1 MTLALVVLVLI
12 VAVNCCF
19 VGYLISDVAANS
31 TRAEHEPGDV
41 LWIGVISFFISACWV
56 FGAPAFP
63 VGAAVYSKLKWV
75 SAKNLPGTLNSFAV
89 IPMSVIAFIY
99 INYTE
104 IDLATVLVPVAAQV
118 AGAYISSRF
127 VMKIPARPIRVVLA
141 CGMIVAVLR
150 VVTESFGF
158 SPPPETVAELDTGKL
173 ILLGGL
179 CLLFGVLNNLGV
191 GSFPMTATVAHYLG
205 LTPEVAFTV
214 MTVGATFSIPV
225 AGIQFIKSGCYSRKV
240 TVISAISGTLGV
252 LAAVFAVRD
261 MDISPVKWLI
271 AAFLLYS
278 ACAMLISAFKN
289 SEDSVAAPKAQKTKH
304 RLSFVGRLTSF
315 CVVLIL
321 LCAVSVTVTFFRKSH
336 FISYGYVEMSI
347 NESNFHLRDSV
358 LAYLR
363 EHENLLLSIKVGAS
377 HFMSQNPID
386 LENLRRYLEDVSHVL
401 DDVSTLYCV
410 TNEVWNQP
418 GGYAVFSR
426 PWDIPR
432 DWNNTER
439 LWFTA
444 AKKAQGGV
452 AYSNPYIDVIT
463 GDVVLNM
470 STNIYDKNGKD
481 IGVVSESIAIE
492 TLNSMLRGAALLE
505 GQQVFLI
512 DAGGVFVAHPDKDM
526 IALGNF
532 FHETGLEKYRNEI
545 LSADPFS
552 ATDKGMAVY
561 SSPIAAAGWFVVS
574 VIPTE
579 QIFSF
584 VNNRIAELFLPPMT
598 ISFFM
603 LLIVL
608 ISLMI
613 ITRRESRD
621 KLTAERLTR
630 EKDYFIARVSHEI
643 RTPMNA
649 VIGMSELARQ
659 DYGTPKGLE
668 YISGIK
674 NAGNSLLSII
684 NDILDFSKIASGRLE
699 LTTAGY
705 ETASTLND
713 ALTIIHVQT
722 AEKPIEFIVNIDPA
736 IPCCMTG
743 DAGCIKQILINLLSN
758 AVKYTRD
765 GFVRFTASAEPMT
778 ENTVCLTF
786 VVEDSGI
793 GIKPE
798 DMPKLFDDFR
808 RIDEKSN
815 SAIEG
820 TGLGLS
826 IARSLCRAMGGDI
839 TVKSEYGKG
848 STFTATIPQVISDN
862 RPMGELSAK
871 IQIRAEAGGVRFTAP
886 GFRVLIVDDVASNL
900 KVAEGLLAPYEMTI
914 DTCLSGNEALSL
926 VRENDYDLVLM
937 DHMMS
942 GMDGVETTAAI
953 RALGGNFEKL
963 PIAALTANAVTGMK
977 EMFLANGFDDFLSK
991 PIEIPRLNK
1000 LVERWVPKGRRAAP
1014 RQADTRETAAL
1025 AEAPF
1030 EIEGLDTAKGMATS
1044 GGTEAL
1050 YRDVLELYR
1059 RDVNVRIE
1067 FLNAAHAEKNLKDFV
1082 THAHALKS
1090 ASANIGAS
1098 GLSESA
1104 RTLEEAGRRGDIAFI
1119 REHAGEF
1126 RSRLADMAKRI
1137 GAVLDAGKG
1146 AKTGEK
1152 LSNAEI
1158 YPILTK
1164 LKKALETEDVG
1175 TADGLLAEL
1184 SAMPL
1189 DDETGEAVS
1198 SAADMVLFSEFADAA
1213 KVIGGLLTVSTEG

>member
-56 FGAPAFP
+56 FGVPAFP

-278 ACAMLISAFKN
+278 ACTMLISAFKN

-386 LENLRRYLEDVSHVL
+386 LENLRQYLEDVSHVL
-401 DDVSTLYCV
+401 NDVSTLYCV

-630 EKDYFIARVSHEI
+630 EKDYFIARISHEI

-649 VIGMSELARQ
+649 VIGMSELAQQ
-659 DYGTPKGLE
+659 DYGTPRGLE

-674 NAGNSLLSII
+674 NAGASLLAII
-684 NDILDFSKIASGRLE
+684 NDILDFSKIESGRLE
-699 LTTAGY
+699 IAEATY
-705 ETASTLND
+705 ETASMLGD
-713 ALTIIHVQT
+713 ALAIIRVQVKKKT
-722 AEKPIEFIVNIDPA
+722 EKPLELFVEADPA
-736 IPCCMTG
+736 IPRGMIG
-743 DAGCIKQILINLLSN
+743 EAGRVKQVLLNLLSN
-758 AVKYTRD
+758 AIKYTNE
-765 GFVRFTASAEPMT
+765 GFIRFSASGERVS
-778 ENTVCLTF
+778 ENTVRLTF
-786 VVEDSGI
+786 MVEDSGI

-798 DMPKLFDDFR
+798 DMPKLFGDFTR
-808 RIDEKSN
+808 VDEKRN

-820 TGLGLS
+820 AGLGLS
-826 IARSLCRAMGGDI
+826 ITRSLCRAMGGDV
-839 TVKSEYGKG
+839 TASSEYGKG
-848 STFTATIPQVISDN
+848 SVFTATLTQTVNDWTPMGNVIVTSAPQVEEQRATFVAPD
-862 RPMGELSAK
+862 
-871 IQIRAEAGGVRFTAP
+871 AEALV
-886 GFRVLIVDDVASNL
+886 VDDFPNNL
-900 KVAEGLLAPYEMTI
+900 AVTEGLLRAYKMRVF
-914 DTCLSGNEALSL
+914 TCMNGREAINLAKARSF
-926 VRENDYDLVLM
+926 DLVLM
-937 DHMMS
+937 DHMMPE
-942 GMDGVETTAAI
+942 MDGMEAMQAI
-953 RALGGNFEKL
+953 REFGGRFAEL
-963 PIAALTANAVTGMK
+963 PIVALTAHAISGMK
-977 EMFLANGFDDFLSK
+977 EMFLASGFSDFLSK
-991 PIEIPRLNK
+991 PIETDKLDALLRRWIPAEKQQNVPEHMGKIAETAFAPAPLKMGGINKIELAAQRLDLLNHYRWHFVNDLPADQAYYEK
-1000 LVERWVPKGRRAAP
+1000 FTALVETVAAETVDVPQHVRVVIADLAA
-1014 RQADTRETAAL
+1014 
-1025 AEAPF
+1025 
-1030 EIEGLDTAKGMATS
+1030 
-1044 GGTEAL
+1044 
-1050 YRDVLELYR
+1050 
-1059 RDVNVRIE
+1059 
-1067 FLNAAHAEKNLKDFV
+1067 
-1082 THAHALKS
+1082 
-1090 ASANIGAS
+1090 
-1098 GLSESA
+1098 
-1104 RTLEEAGRRGDIAFI
+1104 AGRRGDAEEIRRLLPNAYDAIAYAT
-1119 REHAGEF
+1119 REERTTKDFCLSMGDTLL
-1126 RSRLADMAKRI
+1126 RLKMA
-1137 GAVLDAGKG
+1137 LDQGDAQSVEV
-1146 AKTGEK
+1146 AMDK
-1152 LSNAEI
+1152 LRAMDDLSTPVHEL
-1158 YPILTK
+1158 YLF
-1164 LKKALETEDVG
+1164 LYDALFMDETEEAAEGLAVWMKIFG
-1175 TADGLLAEL
+1175 RTA
-1184 SAMPL
+1184 
-1189 DDETGEAVS
+1189 
-1198 SAADMVLFSEFADAA
+1198 
-1213 KVIGGLLTVSTEG
+1213 